1 MARPRPP
8 AWAAPLVELKKQG
21 SARSSAAPSKSIPE
35 EADWREGVRPLSF
48 TPRVEPE
55 RPRPAPVPRQ
65 KLADERAILAEEL
78 LAPLELED
86 WLEADESTHFLRP
99 GVPRRVLIDLRR
111 SRWALQGEID
121 LHGLTRIE
129 AREALS
135 AYLARARHRGLRCIR
150 VIHGKG
156 LRSPGGFSVLRH
168 LSRRWLAQRD
178 EILAFCEAPPT
189 RGGSGALIVLLRAPR
204 E

>member
-1 MARPRPP
+1 
-8 AWAAPLVELKKQG
+8 LVELKKQG

-65 KLADERAILAEEL
+65 KLADERAILAGEL

-129 AREALS
+129 ARQALS
-135 AYLARARHRGLRCIR
+135 AYLARARRQGLRCIR

-178 EILAFCEAPPT
+178 EILAFCEAPPA
-189 RGGSGALIVLLRAPR
+189 RGGSGALIVLLRASR

>member
-8 AWAAPLVELKKQG
+8 AWATPLAALKKRKTAPPG
-21 SARSSAAPSKSIPE
+21 AAPRQAPAE
-35 EADWREGVRPLSF
+35 EADWRAGVRPLTF
-48 TPRVEPE
+48 PPRVEPE

-65 KLADERAILAEEL
+65 KLADERTILAEEL

-99 GVPRRVLIDLRR
+99 GVPRRVLTDLRR
-111 SRWALQGEID
+111 SRWALQGEVD
-121 LHGLTRIE
+121 LHGLTRLE

-135 AYLARARHRGLRCIR
+135 AYLTRARRQGLRCIR